1 MQDAAGWQ
9 MLQEL
14 LGGFTV
20 RDVATGQ
27 QEGNRAAQP
36 VRQGMDFSRASP
48 TRAPNGLLVFPPFP
62 TEAERWAF
70 TADESIN
77 T

>member
-36 VRQGMDFSRASP
+36 IRQGMDFSRASP

-62 TEAERWAF
+62 PEHVGAYPH
-70 TADESIN
+70 ILGIM
-77 T
+77 

>member
-14 LGGFTV
+14 LGDFTV

-27 QEGNRAAQP
+27 QEGNRAA
-36 VRQGMDFSRASP
+36 
-48 TRAPNGLLVFPPFP
+48 
-62 TEAERWAF
+62 
-70 TADESIN
+70 
-77 T
+77 